1 MSHLQRENTSFQIFM
16 KYIQKRR
23 FWLKQP
29 HNHTHHPMPKVEKK
43 APGMIFMHY
52 TPIPTLPDLHPGI
65 HIHIHTSSHPP
76 IIPSLRHPHLILDI
90 GICPSIQEHS
100 YNISMSITCC
110 PIDRSVF
117 ILCISIYTM
126 TGEGKRPM
134 EGGGREEREGWE
146 WDV

>member
-1 MSHLQRENTSFQIFM
+1 MKILHFIISSSKIF
-16 KYIQKRR
+16 KKKKFRY
-23 FWLKQP
+23 KQP
-29 HNHTHHPMPKVEKK
+29 HNHTHHPMPKVQKK

-52 TPIPTLPDLHPGI
+52 TPIPTLPYPHPGI

-76 IIPSLRHPHLILDI
+76 ITPSLTHPYITLDI
-90 GICPSIQEHS
+90 GICPPIQEQPH
-100 YNISMSITCC
+100 NISMSLTCC
-110 PIDRSVF
+110 PIDRSPSK
-117 ILCISIYTM
+117 LCISIYTR